1 MGSGSNNGVTFYTG
15 EVLNIDVRVWWRH
28 PSHVHPIEHHRH
40 HVVAQNLPSQYFLK
54 ITVKTVDSIYQY
66 LPELLCDVVPAQ
78 RVLKRQIELNDFI
91 EVKMWNEE
99 SIEQTM

>member
-1 MGSGSNNGVTFYTG
+1 MHIGCLTFYAVK
-15 EVLNIDVRVWWRH
+15 VLDIDVRVRGRH
-28 PSHVHPIEHHRH
+28 PGHVHPIEHHRH
-40 HVVAQNLPSQYFLK
+40 HVVAQN
-54 ITVKTVDSIYQY
+54 

-99 SIEQTM
+99 SNESIEQTMLRVMVLPCRSC